1 MVNRKR
7 IFLIVFMLLFPW
19 GGTLFS
25 MECPRETPPMN
36 PELHKCMVQAEKL
49 MNRGRNK
56 QALTLLDTYA
66 QKNPSEKHP
75 HPVFVRGLLNYR
87 LKRLKKAEAL
97 FKTAVDLN
105 PCFVEAWQNLAVVY
119 HDQKRPARAA
129 KSMEQVLTLSKG
141 EQPDL
146 KYQVALCWLA
156 AAKPGKALPLLQA
169 LSRKKSPRPEWLISL
184 GEAQKA
190 LGQSKNAAMT
200 LEKAYRNDHNPERL
214 YQAALLALKAKAPEK
229 ALPSLKKLAATPHP
243 DPKWIILL
251 GLTLDQLDRGS
262 EALAAMERTDVDD
275 PSLSAEMRFQVG
287 IFWLKRERPKK
298 AVAWLESVFKG
309 PNPPEGT
316 RRAYVRALV
325 LAGKPHQADP
335 LLGALLK
342 ENPEDHGIWRLAAWV
357 YMEQKDYPRAAA
369 ALHVAYR
376 LNPPNPGDWKRL
388 GDLYR
393 LSGVPI
399 KAVDAYEK
407 AFGPLPGANDLDLLA
422 ETYIEGRRIKKA
434 LAAAERAV
442 RLKPTAKRWARL
454 GDLCL
459 KCRECRKAK
468 SAFQQAARIDDKGG
482 LMSLKEGY
490 AAWQLREMACA
501 KDAFQKALQHAEPK
515 SDTALKASHA
525 LAAIRKI
532 MDAAQ
537 N

>member
-7 IFLIVFMLLFPW
+7 TFLIVFMLVFPW
-19 GGTLFS
+19 GGSLFGGQ
-25 MECPRETPPMN
+25 CPQEMPPMN
-36 PELHKCMVQAEKL
+36 PDLHKCMVQAEKL
-49 MNRGRNK
+49 MDRGRNTE
-56 QALTLLDTYA
+56 ALTLLDCYA
-66 QKNPSEKHP
+66 RENPSEKHP

-97 FKTAVDLN
+97 FKTAVDRN

-129 KSMEQVLTLSKG
+129 KSMERVLALSKD
-141 EQPDL
+141 EQPSL
-146 KYQVALCWLA
+146 KYQAALCWLA
-156 AAKPGKALPLLQA
+156 ADKPGKALPLLQA
-169 LSRKKSPRPEWLISL
+169 LSRKKPPRPEWLTRL
-184 GEAQKA
+184 AEAQKA
-190 LGQSKNAAMT
+190 LGQPKNAAMT
-200 LEKAYRNDHNPERL
+200 LEKAYRNDHDPERL
-214 YQAALLALKAKAPEK
+214 YQAALLDLKAKAPDK
-229 ALPSLKKLAATPHP
+229 ALPSLKKLAASPHP
-243 DPKWIILL
+243 DAKWIILL
-251 GLTLDQLDRGS
+251 ALTLDQLDHCS
-262 EALAAMERTDVDD
+262 EAMEIMERTEVNA
-275 PSLSAEMRFQVG
+275 PSLPAEMRFQVG
-287 IFWLKRERPKK
+287 IFWLKHERPKQ
-298 AVAWLESVFKG
+298 ALPWLEAVFKD
-309 PNPPEGT
+309 PNPPEGA
-316 RRAYVRALV
+316 RRAYIRALV

-335 LLGALLK
+335 LLSALLK
-342 ENPEDHGIWRLAAWV
+342 KDPEDHGIWRLAAWI

-376 LNPPNPGDWKRL
+376 LNPPNPGEWKRL

-393 LSGVPI
+393 LSGVPM

-407 AFGPLPGANDLDLLA
+407 AFGPSPGARDLDLLA
-422 ETYIEGRRIKKA
+422 ETYIAANRMEKA

-468 SAFQQAARIDDKGG
+468 SAFQQAARIDDRGG

-490 AAWQLREMACA
+490 AAWQMQEMSCA
-501 KDAFQKALQHAEPK
+501 KNAFQKALQHAEPK

-532 MDAAQ
+532 TDAAK